1 MNKSQGSQQ
10 EDTEKKARMKS
21 KWAKRERRLQ
31 KVRDEEIEMSEVDQ
45 QILDVSYKLVRLL
58 NALNKTAHRA
68 LKRERL

>member
-10 EDTEKKARMKS
+10 EDTKKKARMKS

-31 KVRDEEIEMSEVDQ
+31 KVRDEEIEMSELDQ

-58 NALNKTAHRA
+58 NALNKPAHRA